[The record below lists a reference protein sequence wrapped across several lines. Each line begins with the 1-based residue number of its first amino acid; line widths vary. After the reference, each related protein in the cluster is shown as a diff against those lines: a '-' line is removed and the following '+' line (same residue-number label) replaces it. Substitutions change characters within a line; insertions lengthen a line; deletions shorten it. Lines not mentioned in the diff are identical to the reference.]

1 MKRVSGFRTLL
12 LIAALLVLMAV
23 LVFTA
28 PIRKT
33 DAFGA
38 LFTESNVTFTAPD
51 GETTV
56 VCCAEI
62 TLLAKESAP
71 EFPQSVRL
79 EDGRVYGRVTHP
91 VYGDCAVY
99 GFAQAQSVVVLG
111 VADGR
116 VFLFSRETES
126 DTQAYY
132 KALRKYTHVSPPAM
146 AEPEG

>member
-1 MKRVSGFRTLL
+1 MKRASGFRTLL
-12 LIAALLVLMAV
+12 LIAALLALMGV

-38 LFTESNVTFTAPD
+38 SFTESSVTFTAPD
-51 GETTV
+51 GETTAV
-56 VCCAEI
+56 RCAEI
-62 TLLAKESAP
+62 TLLTKENAP
-71 EFPQSVRL
+71 EFPQSIQM
-79 EDGRVYGRVTHP
+79 EDGHLYGRMTHP
-91 VYGDCAVY
+91 VYGECAVY

-111 VADGR
+111 TADGR
-116 VFLFSRETES
+116 VFLFSRETER

-132 KALRKYTHVSPPAM
+132 KALHKYTHVNPPAT